1 MRKILFIFLLISTLG
16 FAQTTEVIPN
26 SNFIE
31 KKELIFKDGKL
42 HIEKKIFLENGKNES
57 IPVKLD
63 FFGDETV
70 LNFDLKKVDKI
81 ILSAAENAKYKLK
94 SPSTFRPYSIVIRPI
109 NKDYWYTNVFFSGE
123 NDYGAKKDSSSMAE
137 IDNEGNV
144 LKDYN

>member
-70 LNFDLKKVDKI
+70 LNFDLK
-81 ILSAAENAKYKLK
+81 LS
-94 SPSTFRPYSIVIRPI
+94 
-109 NKDYWYTNVFFSGE
+109 YTG
-123 NDYGAKKDSSSMAE
+123 
-137 IDNEGNV
+137 
-144 LKDYN
+144 